1 VPETSLEIIKAILLA
16 GLPTAALAYLM
27 VFYAIKRGY
36 IKTDETVELL
46 KKRKKQA
53 KKDDT
58 EFKVNP
64 VHQKWLYFGGG
75 YYGLMALGT
84 YAHVE
89 LLEIIEFFGNYRSFS
104 NFIDQLTINA
114 LIHLIVESFMN
125 LIPAFT
131 WFLYW
136 PKIIV
141 MVNGWYWLLA
151 SYLGYKLGGYVARWY
166 SKRNADLPEKNK
178 C

>member
-1 VPETSLEIIKAILLA
+1 MSEGILEIVKAIFLA
-16 GLPTAALAYLM
+16 GLSTAGVAFLL

-36 IKTDETVELL
+36 IDLDESVESL

-58 EFKVNP
+58 EFEVNP

-89 LLEIIEFFGNYRSFS
+89 ILEIADFFGNYTSFS
-104 NFIDQLTINA
+104 NFIDQLTFNA
-114 LIHLIVESFMN
+114 LVHLIIESFLN
-125 LIPAFT
+125 IIPAFT

-141 MVNGWYWLLA
+141 MDNGWYWLIV
-151 SYLGYKLGGYVARWY
+151 SYCGYQLGGYAARRY
-166 SKRNADLPEKNK
+166 TNRRQGLEDKN
-178 C
+178 